1 MSEPIFRIPK
11 KKYGGD
17 TTVVSMR
24 ISRELLKDL
33 DKVANLTDRSRNEV
47 LAMSLEFAL
56 QHTEVMLQEG
66 EK

>member
-33 DKVANLTDRSRNEV
+33 DKVATLTGRSRNEV

-56 QHTEVMLQEG
+56 QHTEVMLQE